1 MQSPA
6 ARVLHTV
13 AALALLG
20 TAPLRAAEPTTAA
33 ETAPTTTIFIPA
45 DDARFRLEGRFDLSE
60 PSAPVVIWQASR
72 IAIDF
77 EGDSLALR
85 FDQPQGQ
92 NFFNVE
98 IDGRLSVIGAGEN
111 GLPAPARFTGLG
123 AGRHQLRIFKRSE
136 ASAGTIRFR
145 GIELATGAKAFAPA
159 PVSYPVAMLF
169 VGDSITAA
177 ACNED
182 GATDQWADRRTHNNA
197 KGYAALTAAAFGAD
211 YRNIAMS
218 GMGIV
223 IGWVEPEARE
233 VWDRIYP
240 KAGSPRAD
248 LSAWKPDVVFVNLG
262 ENDDSFT
269 TANSLPFPALTYTD
283 RYVEL
288 VQSIRAAYPAARI
301 VILRGGMFGGAKSAR
316 LREPWEAAVKR
327 IEAADANVRHYVFQH
342 WSQTH
347 PRVSDHQAMADELVR
362 WLREQNLV
370 TATR

>member
-20 TAPLRAAEPTTAA
+20 ATPLRAADHATVSATVPAT
-33 ETAPTTTIFIPA
+33 ETFVPA
-45 DDARFRLEGRFDLSE
+45 DDARFRFEGRFDISE
-60 PSAPVVIWQASR
+60 PTAPVVIWQASR

-77 EGDSLALR
+77 EGDSIALR

-92 NFFNVE
+92 NVFNVE
-98 IDGRLSVIGAGEN
+98 IDGQLSVIGAGEN
-111 GLPAPARFTGLG
+111 RLPEPVRFSGLG
-123 AGRHQLRIFKRSE
+123 AGRHQLRLFKRSE
-136 ASAGTIRFR
+136 AAAGTVRFR
-145 GIELATGAKAFAPA
+145 GIELAAGAQVFAPA

-169 VGDSITAA
+169 IGDSITAA

-197 KGYAALTAAAFGAD
+197 KGYAALTAAAFSAD
-211 YRNIAMS
+211 YRNIAVS
-218 GMGIV
+218 GMGVV
-223 IGWVEPEARE
+223 IGWVEPKARE

-240 KAGSPRAD
+240 NAGSPRAD

-269 TANSLPFPALTYTD
+269 TANSLPFPSLTYTD

-288 VQSIRAAYPAARI
+288 VQAIRAAYPAARI
-301 VILRGGMFGGAKSAR
+301 VILRGGMFGGAKSDR
-316 LREPWEAAVKR
+316 LRAPWEAAVKR
-327 IEAADANVRHYVFQH
+327 IEAADANASHYVFQH

-347 PRVSDHQAMADELVR
+347 PRVSDHQAMADELIH
-362 WLREQNLV
+362 WLREQKLV
-370 TATR
+370 ADAR